1 MTIKLA
7 EGSYPFAKERH
18 DLADMAM
25 VEAAPA
31 LEAFFRQQAATNGVE
46 FIRDEPVE
54 LKCKLEPVVIYLAH
68 LSPTLSIYLEIMQ
81 IRGAQVGVTFK

>member
-1 MTIKLA
+1 MTIRLP

-31 LEAFFRQQAATNGVE
+31 LEAFFRQQAAANGVE

-54 LKCKLEPVVIYLAH
+54 LKCKLEDETIATFLIWY
-68 LSPTLSIYLEIMQ
+68 PTGQDRIHMLVPKE
-81 IRGAQVGVTFK
+81 QVTGRA